1 MEEITGQKDKAKKA
15 FITFNRCPS
24 PTRGFGHQSELVKFK
39 FSQEIASS
47 VNQAEDISALH
58 LGCAI

>member
-15 FITFNRCPS
+15 FITFNRRPS
-24 PTRGFGHQSELVKFK
+24 PTRGFGHQSELVK